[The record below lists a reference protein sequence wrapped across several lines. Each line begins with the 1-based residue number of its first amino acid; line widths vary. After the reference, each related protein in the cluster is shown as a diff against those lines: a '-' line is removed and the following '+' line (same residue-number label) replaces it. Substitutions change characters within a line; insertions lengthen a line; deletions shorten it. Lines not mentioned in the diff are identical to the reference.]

1 MCKEIKNLQMSN
13 EEVSRLVTLFKSVI
27 SGVIVDFDLD
37 ISIEKIDII
46 GSRRSGTHRPD
57 SDLDVLLVYS
67 GDLKEY
73 EVHNFFNGDPE
84 VIDMLNVVDLPVDI
98 FVQQVCN

>member
-37 ISIEKIDII
+37 ISIEKM
-46 GSRRSGTHRPD
+46 RYYR
-57 SDLDVLLVYS
+57 
-67 GDLKEY
+67 
-73 EVHNFFNGDPE
+73 
-84 VIDMLNVVDLPVDI
+84 
-98 FVQQVCN
+98 Q